1 MKKVLLIILL
11 ASLALPAQAK
21 RLHKEKYYQDIW
33 CTANNGVAEYVLED
47 NTRVDCLTQ
56 SEAVEFDFANK
67 WAECIG
73 QAIYYGLM
81 TNRTPSCALIIENPD
96 KDEKYLKR
104 LQTVA
109 EPNNIKIYTIK
120 NPVLNR
126 VEKGFMH

>member
-1 MKKVLLIILL
+1 MKKVLCYSIGLL
-11 ASLALPAQAK
+11 LFFALPVEAK

-33 CTANNGVAEYVLED
+33 CTANNGIVEYKLED

-81 TNRTPSCALIIENPD
+81 TNRTPSCALIMENPD

-104 LQTVA
+104 LEKVTN
-109 EPNNIKIYTIK
+109 PNNIKIYTIK
-120 NPVLNR
+120 NPD
-126 VEKGFMH
+126 